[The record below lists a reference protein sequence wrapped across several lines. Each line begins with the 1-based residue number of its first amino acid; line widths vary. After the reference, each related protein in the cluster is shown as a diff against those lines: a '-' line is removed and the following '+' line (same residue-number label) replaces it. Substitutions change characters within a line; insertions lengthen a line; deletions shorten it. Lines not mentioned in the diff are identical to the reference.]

1 MLRAMNEAVA
11 DRKLPGTL
19 LFLGIVAFLL
29 GGLGL
34 LSAAM
39 GFFGAIVQQQQLAAM
54 AAHGSSDPMAAA
66 VTEPMIALASRS
78 FVPSLLANTALGIA
92 ALTLIAG
99 GVLAVIRHPTAPTL
113 GAGLL
118 GATVALWVAA
128 TGLELWVQ
136 HLSMEMMTSMM
147 SGLGDSD
154 PSFGAAAGPMMDQWI
169 GIGAA
174 FSYGCAGIWLLVKGG
189 FAIWAALHL
198 RSAALAPHFSA
209 RRALDAR
216 GD

>member
-1 MLRAMNEAVA
+1 MNEPVA

-34 LSAAM
+34 LSAAA
-39 GFFGAIVQQQQLAAM
+39 GFFGVIAQQQQLAAM
-54 AAHGSSDPMAAA
+54 AAHGSSGPMGTVA
-66 VTEPMIALASRS
+66 EPMIALASRS

-92 ALTLIAG
+92 ALTLITA
-99 GVLAVIRHPTAPTL
+99 GVLAIVRHPSAPTL

-118 GATVALWVAA
+118 SVTVALWVVA
-128 TGLELWVQ
+128 TGLELWIQ
-136 HLSMEMMTSMM
+136 HLSMEMMSSMM
-147 SGLGDSD
+147 SGLGESD

-198 RSAALAPHFSA
+198 RSAALAPHFA
-209 RRALDAR
+209 KRHALDAR